1 MKLLKKLL
9 FLIVFLLVVL
19 VLARNYVVKIG
30 AEQFVKQQTGL
41 PLKMEGIN
49 IGLVDTKIDID
60 DLKLY
65 NPPNFEEKLMVNIP
79 DIYVDYNLPEIIKGN
94 IHLNE
99 IRFHLNEVII
109 VKNKAGQTNI
119 DALKALQQPK
129 QEGDA
134 PKKEEPKP
142 KAEKKKGGEYIGKA
156 SFRVDRF
163 TFKDY
168 SGDGEPKII
177 TKDIGLNKTYK
188 DIDSFNKLVALIVVD
203 ATVSSGLSDLV
214 NITSAAQL
222 LGNDLLNQA
231 GGTIKGVADGLLKGS
246 DSLTEKAKGLKG
258 LFKKD

>member
-142 KAEKKKGGEYIGKA
+142 KAEKKKGA
-156 SFRVDRF
+156 S
-163 TFKDY
+163 T
-168 SGDGEPKII
+168 SGRRRSVWTASPSRTIPETGNRRLLRKI
-177 TKDIGLNKTYK
+177 
-188 DIDSFNKLVALIVVD
+188 SV
-203 ATVSSGLSDLV
+203 
-214 NITSAAQL
+214 
-222 LGNDLLNQA
+222 
-231 GGTIKGVADGLLKGS
+231 
-246 DSLTEKAKGLKG
+246 
-258 LFKKD
+258 

>member
-9 FLIVFLLVVL
+9 FLVVFLLVIL

-94 IHLNE
+94 VHLNE

-129 QEGDA
+129 PEGEA

-142 KAEKKKGGEYIGKA
+142 QAKKKGKEYIGQA

-163 TFKDY
+163 TYKDY
-168 SGDGEPKII
+168 SGEGEPKII

-222 LGNDLLNQA
+222 LGDDLLNQA
-231 GGTIKGVADGLLKGS
+231 GGMIKGVTDGLLKGS
-246 DSLTEKAKGLKG
+246 DSLTDKAKGLKG